1 MRQAGDIRKTEVMRQ
16 KGYMKQTEGVCHRR
30 HKTGELRK
38 IELRK
43 TRDVRRET

>member
-1 MRQAGDIRKTEVMRQ
+1 MRQAGDVRKTEVVRQ
-16 KGYMKQTEGVCHRR
+16 KGYMKQTEGVCQE
-30 HKTGELRK
+30 TGELRK